1 MHDGI
6 QFERRGVPAVVLV
19 TEPFV
24 GAARAMA
31 ALDGLPQFPFLTL
44 PHPTAELHAHE
55 VRRAAQLLAD
65 QVAAILLDGPVVL
78 PSPGVDG

>member
-31 ALDGLPQFPFLTL
+31 ALDGLAQFPFVTL
-44 PHPTAELHAHE
+44 PHPTAELSPEA
-55 VRRAAQLLAD
+55 VRRSAHAVAD
-65 QVAAILLDGPVVL
+65 QVVAILLRG
-78 PSPGVDG
+78 STGR

>member
-6 QFERRGVPAVVLV
+6 QFERRGVPAVVFV

-31 ALDGLPQFPFLTL
+31 ALDGLSQFPFLTL
-44 PHPTAELHAHE
+44 PHPTAELHADE

-65 QVAAILLDGPVVL
+65 QVAATLLDGAPAASAAD
-78 PSPGVDG
+78 PS

>member
-44 PHPTAELHAHE
+44 PHPTAELRADA
-55 VRRAAQLLAD
+55 VRRAAHLVAD
-65 QVAAILLDGPVVL
+65 QVVAILLGGRAVP
-78 PSPGVDG
+78 PSTSVEG

>member
-6 QFERRGVPAVVLV
+6 QFERRGVPTVVLV

-31 ALDGLPQFPFLTL
+31 ALDGLPLFPFVTL
-44 PHPTAELHAHE
+44 PHPTAELSPEA
-55 VRRAAQLLAD
+55 VRRSAREVAD
-65 QVAAILLDGPVVL
+65 QVAAILLHGAT
-78 PSPGVDG
+78 GT